1 MTPAAVRRAVLA
13 AQGLADPLPGSE
25 VTRRALMRV
34 FSRIHVVQM
43 DSVNVAVRAH
53 YMPLYSRLGG
63 YSRELLDEAAYA
75 HTARRP
81 RLLTE
86 YWAHEASLI
95 PVRDWPLLRW
105 RMRTFA
111 ANPGRYWQAHQ
122 PPAELAGKV
131 RALIADSGPM
141 GAGGVER
148 ALGLGGDRASGGWW
162 NRSSVKRCCEWMF
175 AVGELSTAAR
185 RGFERLY
192 DFPERVLP
200 ADVLGREIDDETA
213 ARELTRKA
221 AAALGVATEADLRD
235 YYRLTPR
242 RSRAA
247 VAELADAGELVPV
260 RVPDWPAPSYRYR
273 DTRTPRAVRARALL
287 CPFDPLVWRRE
298 RAERVFGFRY
308 RIEIYTP
315 EHKREHGYYVFPFLL
330 GDELVAR
337 VDLKAEREA
346 GALAVRAAF
355 AEDGVDRGYVASELA
370 SELHAM
376 AKWLGLGDVRT
387 DARGDLGAAVRV
399 AL

>member
-1 MTPAAVRRAVLA
+1 MRA
-13 AQGLADPLPGSE
+13 
-25 VTRRALMRV
+25 
-34 FSRIHVVQM
+34 FSRVHVVQM

-53 YMPLYSRLGG
+53 YTPLYSRLGG
-63 YSRELLDEAAYA
+63 YSRELLDEAAYT

-122 PPAELAGKV
+122 PPAGLVEKV
-131 RALIADSGPM
+131 RTVVRQSGPM
-141 GAGGVER
+141 GAGAIER
-148 ALGLGGDRASGGWW
+148 ALGLGGGRPSGGWW
-162 NRSSVKRCCEWMF
+162 NRSAVKRCCEWMF
-175 AVGELSTAAR
+175 AIGELATAAR

-192 DFPERVLP
+192 DLTERVIP
-200 ADVLGREIDDETA
+200 VDVLARDIDEETA

-235 YYRLTPR
+235 YYRLTPQ
-242 RSRAA
+242 RSRQA
-247 VAELADAGELVPV
+247 VAELVDSAELVPV
-260 RVPDWPAPSYRYR
+260 RVPGWPPLTYRHR
-273 DTRTPRAVRARALL
+273 HTRTPRTVCARALL
-287 CPFDPLVWRRE
+287 CPFDPLIWRRE
-298 RAERVFGFRY
+298 RTERAFGFRY

-337 VDLKAEREA
+337 VDLKAERAA
-346 GALAVRAAF
+346 GFLAVRAAF
-355 AEDGVDRGYVASELA
+355 AEDGVDRGYVAPELA
-370 SELHAM
+370 GELRAM
-376 AKWLGLGDVRT
+376 AKWLGLDDVRAP
-387 DARGDLGAAVRV
+387 ARGDLDP
-399 AL
+399 ALRRAL